1 MTPVTNPNVTIGL
14 YAFRPIAGP
23 LYYIPQAWTRAVLDL
38 TVGSLV
44 IQETADEGGFA
55 AIVQLRGTVV
65 RATLAED
72 CLAWNIAGNVL
83 ATIPAG
89 TVIEMPNGLVPIKR
103 DTPFDGPEIHLGP

>member
-44 IQETADEGGFA
+44 
-55 AIVQLRGTVV
+55 
-65 RATLAED
+65 
-72 CLAWNIAGNVL
+72 
-83 ATIPAG
+83 
-89 TVIEMPNGLVPIKR
+89 PIKR
-103 DTPFDGPEIHLGP
+103 DTPFDGPEIHRGP